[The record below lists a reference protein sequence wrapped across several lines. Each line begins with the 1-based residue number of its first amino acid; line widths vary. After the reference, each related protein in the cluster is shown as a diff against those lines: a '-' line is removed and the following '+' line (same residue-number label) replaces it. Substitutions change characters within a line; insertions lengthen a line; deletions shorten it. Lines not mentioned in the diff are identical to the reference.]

1 MSTVKTIY
9 RQYYSISLWLL
20 MKVSY
25 FISLTF
31 FEFQP
36 EPVFILLSGGGIT
49 FSVLWTKQFNLG
61 SVDWSADGKFLYI
74 RNYKSLKLINCWK
87 LIFNKFYGFVP
98 GIPGLV
104 FIIHCCYK
112 SYYVFI
118 CINTPKKLGLHA
130 KMSEYLHHW

>member
-1 MSTVKTIY
+1 MSTVKNYLSSILFH
-9 RQYYSISLWLL
+9 ISLATDESLL
-20 MKVSY
+20 FS
-25 FISLTF
+25 F
-31 FEFQP
+31 FNF
-36 EPVFILLSGGGIT
+36 
-49 FSVLWTKQFNLG
+49 LWVPTWTSFYRTIRRWYNFFCAMNKKINLG

-104 FIIHCCYK
+104 FIIHCRYN

-118 CINTPKKLGLHA
+118 CINTPKNNQG
-130 KMSEYLHHW
+130 ST